1 MPKKD
6 KKSSL
11 GFEAQNFNDLE
22 EQGTEPSSPIEE
34 IRDDLIPPK
43 VPENG
48 VLTPLK
54 KLSKDLKLA
63 AMTLNEKEA
72 RYLVDMYYQIQE
84 YRKATAN
91 QDKAM
96 TTSEEPHEVL
106 LWFMS
111 NTIELENQIKTIL
124 DAYTKNHPVGVWLQS
139 ITGIGPVI
147 SAGLLANID
156 ITMSPT
162 AGHIWSF
169 AGIDPNR
176 IWHGAERAREIVNEV
191 ILDIVGEKEFKKKGG
206 VIITDEIFEAVAAKS
221 GWSVEFLKKHS
232 VDSKKKKVTK
242 EQFIKAVSMRPWN
255 ARLKTLVWKI
265 GQSFVKV
272 SNNANDTYGKIYQQR
287 KTYEIAKN
295 DAGDYADQ
303 ARMKLE
309 KCKIGKDTEAY
320 KYYIIGKL
328 PPGHIQQRCER
339 YAAKIFLS
347 HLQDVWYKHHYK
359 TDPPKP
365 FALAILGH
373 AHMIEIP
380 NTHLMM

>member
-1 MPKKD
+1 
-6 KKSSL
+6 
-11 GFEAQNFNDLE
+11 
-22 EQGTEPSSPIEE
+22 
-34 IRDDLIPPK
+34 
-43 VPENG
+43 
-48 VLTPLK
+48 
-54 KLSKDLKLA
+54 
-63 AMTLNEKEA
+63 
-72 RYLVDMYYQIQE
+72 
-84 YRKATAN
+84 
-91 QDKAM
+91 
-96 TTSEEPHEVL
+96 
-106 LWFMS
+106 MS
-111 NTIELENQIKTIL
+111 NTIELENQIKVIL
-124 DAYTKNHPVGVWLQS
+124 DAYTRNHPVGTWLQS

-156 ITMSPT
+156 ITMAPT

-176 IWHGAERAREIVNEV
+176 IWHGAEKAKEIVNEV
-191 ILDIVGEKEFKKKGG
+191 INSVLYPKTLKDGISKINEDGTLKKITIESSSEEVVAKLK
-206 VIITDEIFEAVAAKS
+206 VKAVEITDEMFEKVASIS

-272 SNNANDTYGKIYQQR
+272 SNNDNDVYGKIYQQR
-287 KTYEIAKN
+287 KIYETIKNEAGEYAEQAKL
-295 DAGDYADQ
+295 
-303 ARMKLE
+303 KLMRY
-309 KCKIGKDTEAY
+309 KIGKDTDAY
-320 KYYIIGKL
+320 QWYNIGKL
-328 PPGHIQQRCER
+328 PPAHIQQRCER

-347 HLQDVWYKHHYK
+347 HLQAVWYKHHYK

-380 NTHLMM
+380 NTHLLVPS